1 MNDLTLTCPTH
12 DISQYAHSLPL
23 PPMLDKSTIL
33 LKLTSFVFVFFSLS
47 LHCQIKALSLT
58 FIHTNISSSSSSSPP
73 IMSSQT
79 LKRVLHSL
87 SCGKYKVIKRV
98 AAGSEGAAVGE
109 KDKSTGGLI
118 KTTDSFVFNA
128 AFRFVIYLS
137 A

>member
-1 MNDLTLTCPTH
+1 MTFHNM
-12 DISQYAHSLPL
+12 Y
-23 PPMLDKSTIL
+23 IL
-33 LKLTSFVFVFFSLS
+33 FLS
-47 LHCQIKALSLT
+47 LHCQIKALSLA
-58 FIHTNISSSSSSSPP
+58 FIHTNMSSSFPV
-73 IMSSQT
+73 MSSQT